1 MRHMDNRRRSTK
13 GSFIEL
19 FKSFASSRQLK
30 ARILQTLDLP
40 MTPADIRAPRL
51 ATESNPWYSIAATS
65 LLNMIG
71 V

>member
-1 MRHMDNRRRSTK
+1 MLLKNSGRP
-13 GSFIEL
+13 
-19 FKSFASSRQLK
+19 ASQWK

-51 ATESNPWYSIAATS
+51 VTGSNPRYLITATS